1 MKKVNKKTIYP
12 IILVII
18 GVIFGS
24 FIDNIG
30 GYIVNS
36 LNNLTSFSA
45 SSSDMSSSYATTSN
59 ATESNAT
66 NSNSSETTITG
77 DISVPSDNFLILNKF
92 KISDKEAEAGDKVN
106 VDIKFTG
113 AKVANTSVT
122 FRNANNE
129 MFTVDIIYD
138 KNGNYFIVP
147 NSAVTGDYSIKEIML
162 VGLNSN
168 GTTFTVYYDSDV
180 TDLTQQLTEYE
191 GNIKVNEK
199 AKLNSISLKT
209 TTAKTNDKVYLNYK
223 AETNLTDMKLI
234 FNKVGSSESFTAYVK
249 EISDI
254 PYFIVPT
261 NALPGEY
268 SLTVAYLTTSEGTK
282 MYVNNPSGVSPDTY
296 FDFNTKLTILEN
308 TENKQISFN
317 NEDYGNAILSQVY
330 DATNNAKIIINADSN
345 SIISSDI
352 FNSIKGSNKELLINY
367 KDVQYVFEGKDINI
381 IKDINV
387 SMYYDKVIDD
397 KVIGKLINNGTVLT
411 FASNKDLPAKAKVRV
426 RTNQALKESVGTTN
440 IYVYYFDEVK
450 NKFELIQK
458 GITES
463 KDGYYEFN
471 ISHTSKYIMTSSKI
485 NDALITTGNKV
496 SFQKSTKSYGIILG
510 SVLIIAVALICSA
523 KVVNKNKNKIEEIEI
538 L

>member
-1 MKKVNKKTIYP
+1 MKKVCKKLIYP
-12 IILVII
+12 VVLIVI

-30 GYIVNS
+30 SYITTS

-59 ATESNAT
+59 ATNSNAT
-66 NSNSSETTITG
+66 NSDASETTITG
-77 DISVPSDNFLILNKF
+77 DISVPSDNFLILNNF
-92 KISDKEAEAGDKVN
+92 KITNPEAEAGDKV
-106 VDIKFTG
+106 
-113 AKVANTSVT
+113 
-122 FRNANNE
+122 FRYSSNE

-138 KNGNYFIVP
+138 KNGAYFIVP
-147 NSAVTGDYSIKEIML
+147 NDAITGDYSIKEIML

-191 GNIKVNEK
+191 GNIKVKEK

-209 TTAKTNDKVYLNYK
+209 TSAKTNDKVYLNYK
-223 AETNLTDMKLI
+223 ADINLTDMKLI
-234 FNKVGSSESFTAYVK
+234 FNKVDSSESFTAYVK
-249 EISDI
+249 EISEM
-254 PYFIVPT
+254 PYFIIPT
-261 NALPGEY
+261 NTLPGEY
-268 SLTVAYLTTSEGTK
+268 NLTVAYLTTNEGTK
-282 MYVNNPSGVSPDTY
+282 MYVNNPSGVNPNTY
-296 FDFNTKLTILEN
+296 FDFNTKLTIIEN
-308 TENKQISFN
+308 TERKQVSFN
-317 NEDYGNAILSQVY
+317 NEDYGNSILSQVY

-367 KDVQYVFEGKDINI
+367 KDVQYVFKGKNINL

-387 SMYYDKVIDD
+387 SMNYDRVIDD

-411 FASNKDLPAKAKVRV
+411 FASNKDLPAKAKVRL
-426 RTNQALKESVGTTN
+426 RTSQALKESVGTTN
-440 IYVYYFDEVK
+440 IYVYYFDEIK

-458 GITES
+458 GITET

-485 NDALITTGNKV
+485 KDSLLTTGNSIK
-496 SFQKSTKSYGIILG
+496 FQKTNKSYGIILA
-510 SVLIIAVALICSA
+510 SILIIAFALIFSA